1 MSFDVWSR
9 NVIGGAQ
16 NSGPN
21 FYLSLAQAS
30 VCLPVSVHK

>member
-9 NVIGGAQ
+9 NVISAQ